1 MRRTLSIAVALV
13 LTSFVSATPA
23 AVLAAGPPQLP
34 QGRFQP
40 LPASPEPPEIKA
52 QQQEAEQAMKGINQ
66 GRLSKQQLRQML
78 LNHPN
83 ARIRDKAQDAQR
95 LKLKPRSGIDSQ
107 GAFASLSSLW
117 SLLNPFATT
126 EAQALG
132 SYYSLV
138 LTPQA
143 PQSYNPPLN
152 YLSLSGVFY
161 TSNPGYSTYL
171 LNNIPSTALGST
183 ITKPYAYV
191 FVQLPLAGWY
201 LIDFYGNGKPK
212 VTLRAA
218 AAQYPATLP
227 VLESWDMTA
236 SPNSLNHFV
245 TVEPLAQGEHSLL
258 FMIDTGYLYP
268 SYVAVYSF

>member
-1 MRRTLSIAVALV
+1 MQKKLMMVMLVALAVASGV
-13 LTSFVSATPA
+13 KAVDQVGERGVVSLLRSPSAPEIP
-23 AVLAAGPPQLP
+23 AAGPTVKL
-34 QGRFQP
+34 QP
-40 LPASPEPPEIKA
+40 LSL
-52 QQQEAEQAMKGINQ
+52 QE
-66 GRLSKQQLRQML
+66 
-78 LNHPN
+78 
-83 ARIRDKAQDAQR
+83 AQR
-95 LKLKPRSGIDSQ
+95 LKLKPRSGLDSQ

-268 SYVAVYSF
+268 YYVAVYSF